1 MSGGAARVAAQAKVN
16 LFLRILAREASG
28 YHQIETLFCRLDL
41 ADDVVV
47 RLAARGCALDC
58 RGADVGPVEENLA
71 YRAARAYAA
80 ARSGWP
86 RGFRIEIA
94 KRIPVGAGLGGGS
107 ADAGAVLRALRAL
120 DPSPLAE
127 DVLLALA
134 RTLGADV
141 PFLAIEDPLALAWG
155 RGDRLLP
162 LPALPPRPV
171 LLALPAVA
179 IATRDA
185 YAWLETPGAGARLLP
200 SGGFRDWRA
209 VEPWLGNDF
218 EPVVTAR
225 HAEIGAALAAVRRLP
240 GVRPA
245 TVLMSGSGSAIFA
258 LLDAA
263 PATPAARREVAG
275 ARTILTAT
283 SARVDAVERIA

>member
-1 MSGGAARVAAQAKVN
+1 VSGGAARVAAQAKVN

-28 YHQIETLFCRLDL
+28 YHQIETLFCRVAL

-47 RLAARGCALDC
+47 RLATRGRTLDC
-58 RGADVGPVEENLA
+58 RGADVGPVDENLA
-71 YRAARAYAA
+71 FRAARAYAD

-86 RGFRIEIA
+86 RGFAIEIE

-120 DPSPLAE
+120 DPSPLPP
-127 DVLLALA
+127 DGILALA

-141 PFLAIEDPLALAWG
+141 PVMTIEEPLALAWG

-162 LPALPPRPV
+162 MPPLPARPV

-185 YAWLETPGAGARLLP
+185 YAWLAPPSAGAQRLP
-200 SGGFRDWRA
+200 TGGFRDWRA

-218 EPVVTAR
+218 ERVVVAR
-225 HAEIGAALAAVRRLP
+225 HPEIGAVLAAVRDLP
-240 GVRPA
+240 GVRPETA
-245 TVLMSGSGSAIFA
+245 LMSGSGSALYA

-263 PATPAARREVAG
+263 PAAALPAAVGG
-275 ARTILTAT
+275 ARLLAT
-283 SARVDAVERIA
+283 STVAHVDAVERIA

>member
-1 MSGGAARVAAQAKVN
+1 VSGGAARVGAQAKVN

-28 YHQIETLFCRLDL
+28 YHQIETLFCRLAL

-47 RLAARGCALDC
+47 RLAGRGRTLEC
-58 RGADVGPVEENLA
+58 RGADVGPVKDNLA
-71 YRAARAYAA
+71 FRAARAYSA

-86 RGFRIEIA
+86 RGFAIEIT

-120 DPSPLAE
+120 DPSPLAD

-141 PFLAIEDPLALAWG
+141 PFLSIEQPFALAWG

-162 LPALPPRPV
+162 LPPLPPRPV
-171 LLALPAVA
+171 LLALPVVA

-185 YAWLETPGAGARLLP
+185 YSWLETPEAAAVRLP
-200 SGGFRDWRA
+200 TGGFRDWPA

-218 EPVVTAR
+218 EPLVVAR
-225 HAEIGAALAAVRRLP
+225 HAEVAAALAAVRRLR
-240 GVRPA
+240 GVRPE
-245 TVLMSGSGSAIFA
+245 TVLMSGSGSAIYA

-263 PATPAARREVAG
+263 PPGGAPAEVGG
-275 ARTILTAT
+275 ARTLLTAT